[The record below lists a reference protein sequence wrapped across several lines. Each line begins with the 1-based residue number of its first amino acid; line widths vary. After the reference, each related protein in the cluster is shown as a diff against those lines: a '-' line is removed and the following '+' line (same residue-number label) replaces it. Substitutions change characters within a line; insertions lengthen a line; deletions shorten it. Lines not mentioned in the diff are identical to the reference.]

1 MTFKIYDIPREMVSD
16 FWSAVEAMLTRALEH
31 HPHLDAPGLLR
42 ILVANF
48 AQLFVMTKE
57 GKVVAACVM
66 ERQQYPSHV
75 VANVV
80 ALSAD
85 SGIFREHGDEIRQ
98 RLEAWARERGCDRIA
113 FVGRPGWTRF
123 FVNRAGGNSIPLVHA
138 WKAL

>member
-1 MTFKIYDIPREMVSD
+1 MTFKIYDIPREMVAD
-16 FWSAVEAMLTRALEH
+16 FWSAVEVMLTKSLEH

-48 AQLFVMTKE
+48 AQLFVMTKG

-80 ALSAD
+80 ALAAD
-85 SGIFREHGDEIRQ
+85 GGIFREHGAEIQ
-98 RLEAWARERGCDRIA
+98 ERLEAWARERGCDRIA
-113 FVGRPGWTRF
+113 LVGRPGWTRF
-123 FVNRAGGNSIPLVHA
+123 FVNRAGGASIPLVHA
-138 WKAL
+138 WKQL